1 MHVDAGAKRPL
12 VHGLD
17 SGGGEGV
24 GAGRGPFGAIT
35 EGGEKGHRSAPVNTD
50 AAAATHINNA
60 TEEGAAGDAK

>member
-50 AAAATHINNA
+50 AAAATHINYS
-60 TEEGAAGDAK
+60 TGGDAPGNA

>member
-12 VHGLD
+12 VHRLD

-35 EGGEKGHRSAPVNTD
+35 EGGEKGHRKPLST
-50 AAAATHINNA
+50 AATGTHTHAHTLEHILIN
-60 TEEGAAGDAK
+60 